1 MAISLRIVGTGFLVS
16 IAASYLFSRYRGRW
30 AVLDLPNKRSLHNT
44 PLPRLGGVGIVAGIL
59 ISAMM
64 TYQLSGMQQISAL
77 PMLGGFAIVIG
88 ISMLDDI
95 YQVHVLLRLTAH
107 FAAAILMV
115 YGGLFVSSLVI
126 TGWSIHLSVVVG
138 IVFSILF
145 IVWMTNLYNFMDG
158 MDGLAAGM
166 GVIGFGTFAI
176 LGWLASAWPFT
187 QISASIAAAC
197 GGFLCLN
204 YPPAKIFMGDLGAA
218 SLGFLAAVL
227 MLWASHHNIFPLW
240 VGVAV
245 FSPFIV
251 DATWTLAHRIMR
263 GRKPWEAHRE
273 HVYQRLIL
281 VGWSHRKTLF
291 WECVLMAI
299 CSAAALMMVNNGRRA
314 VEWCICGSLAVMYGA
329 LIVAINFVE
338 SQRDTRNAP
347 Q

>member
-16 IAASYLFSRYRGRW
+16 MAASYFFSRYRGRW

-44 PLPRLGGVGIVAGIL
+44 PLPRLGGVGIVVGIL
-59 ISAMM
+59 ISAIM
-64 TYQLSGMQQISAL
+64 TYQLSGMQQLSAL
-77 PMLGGFAIVIG
+77 LPVLCGFAIVIG

-95 YQVHVLLRLTAH
+95 DKVHVLLRLIAH
-107 FAAAILMV
+107 FAAAMLMV

-126 TGWSIHLSVVVG
+126 TGWSIHLSVAVG

-145 IVWMTNLYNFMDG
+145 IVWMINLYNFMDG

-251 DATWTLAHRIMR
+251 DATWTLVRRIVR

-281 VGWSHRKTLF
+281 MGWSHRKTLF
-291 WECVLMAI
+291 WECILMAI
-299 CSAAALMMVNNGRRA
+299 CSAAALIMVYNGRRA
-314 VEWCICGSLAVMYGA
+314 VEWSIWGVLAVVYVA

-338 SQRDTRNAP
+338 SRRDTLNAA
-347 Q
+347 